1 MNQCQYGTVV
11 MECIEYLQQHWIEKV
26 DRKGIVVYMS
36 SRCSSSSGK
45 CTAAAAAAAV
55 QQAGRRAGSG
65 R

>member
-1 MNQCQYGTVV
+1 

>member
-36 SRCSSSSGK
+36 SRCSSGK

>member
-1 MNQCQYGTVV
+1 

-45 CTAAAAAAAV
+45 CTAAAAAAV

>member
-1 MNQCQYGTVV
+1 

-26 DRKGIVVYMS
+26 DRKGIVVYVS
-36 SRCSSSSGK
+36 SRCSSSSSGK
-45 CTAAAAAAAV
+45 CTAAAAAAV